1 MCTHVT
7 QALTISTKHTLR
19 LFGYARSTSK
29 PLIIIFYV
37 KGPIWFFCSESP
49 SYWHVPILRFIHTC

>member
-29 PLIIIFYV
+29 QLNIIFDV
-37 KGPIWFFCSESP
+37 F
-49 SYWHVPILRFIHTC
+49 